1 MVRVIVDPP
10 LMSSDDQ
17 QREVACQQGHVLAPD
32 LDEVFSAV
40 FELGLKGSQIV
51 QRWVQKWEMCV
62 CVGGRVVMLMI
73 APE

>member
-32 LDEVFSAV
+32 PDEVFSAV
-40 FELGLKGSQIV
+40 FELGLKGSKVV
-51 QRWVQKWEMCV
+51 QGCGSEMCNV
-62 CVGGRVVMLMI
+62 RVTPVR
-73 APE
+73 